1 MNWEKL
7 ETQHYFEN
15 PVEHVYTSNI
25 FDLKEYHILYE
36 NQNNLNHQVW
46 QQFDEKYKTGFEFK
60 NDLTEID
67 FNKEVIALWFFKERS
82 DRNSQPF
89 IDLAGKLIPYY
100 PNAFLLT
107 TCKKIKIKAYFEDL
121 KGFRVD
127 ILLKEDKFWPY

>member
-1 MNWEKL
+1 MNKNHNNEPL
-7 ETQHYFEN
+7 M
-15 PVEHVYTSNI
+15 SI
-25 FDLKEYHILYE
+25 GLILPE
-36 NQNNLNHQVW
+36 DNQNNVSITL
-46 QQFDEKYKTGFEFK
+46 FGEKFSLLIDGIQLFEFK

-107 TCKKIKIKAYFEDL
+107 TCKKIKIKEAKKTYIRRPVVQLDL
-121 KGFRVD
+121 SSKKYYEIIERF
-127 ILLKEDKFWPY
+127 K